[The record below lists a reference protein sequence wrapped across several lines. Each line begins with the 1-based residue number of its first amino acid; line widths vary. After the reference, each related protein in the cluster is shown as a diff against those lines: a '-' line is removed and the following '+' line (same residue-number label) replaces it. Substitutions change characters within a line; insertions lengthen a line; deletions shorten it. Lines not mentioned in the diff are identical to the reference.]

1 MSKDLLLKLMC
12 SSLFISC
19 HEAHE
24 WWWWWF
30 SLILAEEVFVYYLK
44 EVFIPQESYLE
55 DVYFGL

>member
-24 WWWWWF
+24 RWWLF
-30 SLILAEEVFVYYLK
+30 SLILAEGVFVYYLK
-44 EVFIPQESYLE
+44 DVFIPQESYLE
-55 DVYFGL
+55 DVCFGL